1 MRFIPGI
8 INAVRITQQDG
19 AVPFSVFVFNPS
31 VSTATKQAQRDSYQ
45 LSLLAYNSRYL
56 NMVIIN
62 LYN

>member
-1 MRFIPGI
+1 MRLKPGI

-31 VSTATKQAQRDSYQ
+31 VSTARKQAQRDIA

-56 NMVIIN
+56 NRVIIN

>member
-31 VSTATKQAQRDSYQ
+31 VSTATKQAKRENR
-45 LSLLAYNSRYL
+45 L
-56 NMVIIN
+56 
-62 LYN
+62 

>member
-31 VSTATKQAQRDSYQ
+31 VSTATFSKHRETA